1 MSEINLHCFTPG
13 LNCIPSWDPYDCL
26 GGQTE
31 MKFSR
36 PLSEAFL
43 KLFSKQKAQYSLL
56 AKGENRICDVLPSNW

>member
-43 KLFSKQKAQYSLL
+43 NLFSKRKDPYSLL
-56 AKGENRICDVLPSNW
+56 AKGEIASVLFFPPNW